1 MWSYLINLVR
11 YLPLYECT
19 LIYIQMIL
27 VHKILLVN
35 ARYMYYSTV
44 FMLYSIKLF
53 YIPILIDKKADG
65 KHIIEVG
72 ANR

>member
-1 MWSYLINLVR
+1 
-11 YLPLYECT
+11 
-19 LIYIQMIL
+19 MIL

-35 ARYMYYSTV
+35 ARDMYYITV

-53 YIPILIDKKADG
+53 YIPILLDKKADG